1 MVAALV
7 VLLGSLL
14 TAQSAPCPYPDGPG
28 VPPRAELHVVQYNI
42 HSGRGPDGRADLERT
57 ARTLEALRP
66 DVVGLQEV
74 DVHWSARSSWR
85 DQVAALAERLSMRAF
100 FAPVYTLPPPGPDSP
115 PRRFGTAVLSALP
128 IVETTNH
135 RMTRVNSLRPEQP
148 PRRRPGF
155 AEVVLDLEGT
165 RLHAYSAHLDHRPD
179 PRIRRRQVRE
189 ALRTLAADP
198 AGEPTVLFGDL
209 NAPARAP
216 ELAPLWRRLRTTEP
230 PPGRPTY
237 PTREPRVR
245 IDHIA
250 VSPQITVSCS
260 ATPWSGASDHLPVVA
275 GLSVPPGEH
284 GQ

>member
-7 VLLGSLL
+7 ILLGSLL
-14 TAQSAPCPYPDGPG
+14 TAHSVPCPHPDAPRS
-28 VPPRAELHVVQYNI
+28 PSRAELRVVQYNI
-42 HSGRGPDGRADLERT
+42 RSGRGLDGRADLERT

-85 DQVAALAERLSMRAF
+85 DQIAALAERLSMRAF
-100 FAPVYTLPPPGPDSP
+100 FAPVYTLPPPEPGSP
-115 PRRFGTAVLSALP
+115 PRRFGTAVLSTLP

-135 RMTRVNSLRPEQP
+135 RMTRVSSLHPERP
-148 PRRRPGF
+148 PRRRPGS

-189 ALRTLAADP
+189 ALGTLAADP

-216 ELAPLWRRLRTTEP
+216 ELAPLWRRLRTTES

-237 PTREPRVR
+237 PTRDPRVR

-250 VSPQITVSCS
+250 VSPEVTVSCS
-260 ATPWSGASDHLPVVA
+260 ATPWSGASDHLPVLA
-275 GLSVPPGEH
+275 GLSVPSGEH
-284 GQ
+284 GE